1 MKTNKKILTIF
12 TLCIALLLTA
22 CSTTDTADT
31 KENNASLTESDTTS
45 DSSDTV
51 LNDLYQQENQLF
63 ADQIVKLLMKR
74 IHDKQLDMKPEG
86 RLIKPYFY
94 PSESCGMSN
103 VRLNKLKFAS
113 DTFSTLELNWKL
125 YNNKKQ
131 KEEKQ

>member
-1 MKTNKKILTIF
+1 MIGYDGL
-12 TLCIALLLTA
+12 TLCDIVAVPLATII
-22 CSTTDTADT
+22 
-31 KENNASLTESDTTS
+31 
-45 DSSDTV
+45 
-51 LNDLYQQENQLF
+51 QPNQLF

-103 VRLNKLKFAS
+103 ARLNKLKFAS

-131 KEEKQ
+131 KKEKQ